1 MTCIRT
7 PSINI
12 PSPDKHSTTKTT
24 IIVRDTTFSGQSTWT
39 NGGEDLAFHSGEDES
54 LNIYMTPR
62 NVCMDDMNGRVHIG
76 PEYLF
81 VWCGEGKEDYVVS
94 FNFFGEDGQ
103 IQVEMADQTHLV
115 LYICMSPSSESPA
128 LIIAHP
134 HKASREHLA
143 VKLKFPCLQTLKAAG
158 DRFYFAP
165 NDTVRTAAD
174 EEHEPVSEEE

>member
-1 MTCIRT
+1 
-7 PSINI
+7 
-12 PSPDKHSTTKTT
+12 
-24 IIVRDTTFSGQSTWT
+24 VRDTTFLGQNSWIS
-39 NGGEDLAFHSGEDES
+39 GGEDLAFHAGEYTS
-54 LNIYMTPR
+54 LDIYMTPR
-62 NVCMDDMNGRVHIG
+62 GVCMGGMDGRIHTS

-81 VWCGEGKEDYVVS
+81 MWCEEGEEDYTVS
-94 FNFFGEDGQ
+94 FNFFGENRQ
-103 IQVEMADQTHLV
+103 IQIEMADQTYLL

-134 HKASREHLA
+134 HKAPREPLV
-143 VKLKFPCLQTLKAAG
+143 VKLNFPSLQTLKAAG